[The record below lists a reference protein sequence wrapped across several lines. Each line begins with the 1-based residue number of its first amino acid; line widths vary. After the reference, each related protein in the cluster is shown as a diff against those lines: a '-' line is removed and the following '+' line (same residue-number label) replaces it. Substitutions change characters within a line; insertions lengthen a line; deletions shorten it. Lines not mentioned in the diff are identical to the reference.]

1 MAAAQLPGLEH
12 DGVDTLCKCK
22 FALSSGGQGRMV
34 EDQTPLNS
42 STAMGSSGVLFDH
55 CHSPIAKQLS
65 SDAHVRVLSAV

>member
-42 STAMGSSGVLFDH
+42 STAMGSRRL
-55 CHSPIAKQLS
+55 LS
-65 SDAHVRVLSAV
+65 NAA